1 MRYRGVRRRPWG
13 RYAAEIR
20 DPQSKERR
28 WLGTFDTAEEAAC
41 AYDCAAR
48 AMRGVKARTNFV
60 YPNSPPPP
68 PPAHPHHTPTAPDY
82 HFPKYP
88 TSSSSSSWQ
97 QRSNAGSTN
106 NMFLFRDFINS
117 SSNAATSLYD
127 QSPYN
132 NNNNN
137 YVNNVSSIAKNQNN
151 NNNNA
156 NNVTHDIFLG
166 QLFSTAAVAAT
177 GGGVQKFD
185 QVHDQ
190 TVSSATITNSNNNQN
205 VDYCM
210 EDLLFQ
216 SEPSDSGL
224 LEEVIQGFFP
234 KAKAGK
240 SSSEPLIF
248 PPASISATTT
258 ATATATATADGF
270 SSSYYNVTS
279 LPPPPAAA
287 AAGGLDV
294 GVPVRQQQ
302 QILYHGVPVPF
313 SQPLGNFFNEYPAG
327 NLQESPENMLA
338 DFFQYPD
345 FLGAF
350 AAN

>member
-88 TSSSSSSWQ
+88 TSSSSSSSWQ

-279 LPPPPAAA
+279 IPPPPA

>member
-190 TVSSATITNSNNNQN
+190 TVSSATITSSNNNQN

-279 LPPPPAAA
+279 IPPPPA